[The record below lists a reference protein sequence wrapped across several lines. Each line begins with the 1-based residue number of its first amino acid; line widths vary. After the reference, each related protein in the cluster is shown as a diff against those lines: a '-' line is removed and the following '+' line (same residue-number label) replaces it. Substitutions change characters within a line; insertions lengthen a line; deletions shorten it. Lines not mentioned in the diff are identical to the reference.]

1 MNTALGYIKQG
12 VSIVPIPHKEKSPSI
27 PWKEYQSRVATEEEV
42 KMWFKDKQQNVGIV
56 TGEVSGITVVDV
68 DVDKGGRESIVKL
81 GISSPITALSSR
93 GFHLYYKYCPDD
105 RIKTVVGVLP
115 GIDIRSEGG
124 IIVAP
129 PSIHASGKRYMWRDT
144 LPFNKMRL
152 PDFPLDKFNLF
163 TTERTLT
170 GRINKPG
177 WVSDVLNDLKT
188 GQRHQQF
195 SKIIGKLNSQGWEV
209 IEILTLLTPHAK
221 ECNFNLTELENQIK
235 SMCVRYSDQRPV
247 GYNMSPTGTVTE
259 TVDESYN
266 VSSFLQLEDK
276 AEWIVDK
283 MIANNT
289 IGFFSGLQQSCKT
302 WVLMDL
308 AIESAITDG
317 MWLGKFPTK
326 KCKVLYID
334 QERFKGETKRRFQ
347 GLIKSK
353 NIGLNELD
361 ENLVLK
367 CGTSIRID
375 LPNSFNAFR
384 KELERIKPKLVLID
398 SMATFHTSEDSSRT
412 DMQNVMEK
420 IKSLRT
426 EFGCT
431 FIFIE
436 HENKG
441 VYWKEAEGVAPTAE
455 DTIGSV
461 AKTNASETVFT
472 FRKVTNQSSMIY
484 HTKSTMSTIREPF
497 IIKVTDLVD
506 GSIQVVA
513 ELPEKELK

>member
-12 VSIVPIPHKEKSPSI
+12 LSIVPIPHKEKSPSI
-27 PWKEYQSRVATEEEV
+27 PWKEYQSRIATEEEV
-42 KMWFKDKQQNVGIV
+42 KLWFKDKQQNVGIV
-56 TGEVSGITVVDV
+56 TGEISGITVVDV

-124 IIVAP
+124 LIVAP

-144 LPFNKMRL
+144 LPFNKNRL
-152 PDFPLDKFNLF
+152 PEFPLDKFNLF

-195 SKIIGKLNSQGWEV
+195 SKIIGKLNSQGWETS
-209 IEILTLLTPHAK
+209 EILALLTPHAK
-221 ECNFNLTELENQIK
+221 ECNFSLIELENQIK
-235 SMCVRYSDQRPV
+235 NMCLRYSDQRPV
-247 GYNMSPTGTVTE
+247 GDNLSPTE
-259 TVDESYN
+259 SIEESYS
-266 VSSFLQLEDK
+266 VSNFLRLEDK
-276 AEWIVDK
+276 AEWIVDN

-317 MWLGKFPTK
+317 RWLGKFSTK

-347 GLIKSK
+347 ALIKAK

-375 LPNSFNAFR
+375 LTNSFNAFR

-412 DMQNVMEK
+412 AMQNVMEK

-441 VYWKEAEGVAPTAE
+441 VYWKESEGQPPTAE

-472 FRKVTNQSSMIY
+472 FRKITKQSVMIY
-484 HTKSTMSTIREPF
+484 HTKSTMCTVGDAF
-497 IIKVTDLVD
+497 VVKVEDTKEGVKV
-506 GSIQVVA
+506 SA